1 MDIRLGS
8 SAASAPIR
16 NRPLRVGIDYGYP
29 MPVLHRGNCNTNGE
43 RALTTAT
50 LLRSQYDSL
59 HNASRLKANGAQ
71 QNVAGSI
78 FDSGQGG
85 RIGNAPISCFS
96 AWSLG
101 VMSCAAAVVCSAM
114 SAFGGKA
121 DIGWRC
127 RDVRF

>member
-8 SAASAPIR
+8 SAASAPIG

-29 MPVLHRGNCNTNGE
+29 MPLPHRGNCNTNGE

-59 HNASRLKANGAQ
+59 HNASCLKANGAQ
-71 QNVAGSI
+71 QNVAGSV

-96 AWSLG
+96 AWSFSAWSNVL
-101 VMSCAAAVVCSAM
+101 CSGCCVF
-114 SAFGGKA
+114 S
-121 DIGWRC
+121 
-127 RDVRF
+127 DVRFRG